1 MVNNGHHKSAA
12 SQSATQFVDI
22 ATIMGS
28 AYAPFLTECGENSRA
43 FFARVYQKACSF
55 SQQPVR
61 LTMVS
66 GSNGWGNQLK
76 FKVPRTA
83 DYLNGLH
90 LRVSLGSADASAVSV
105 MNVGHQ
111 LVAESNLMFNEMIAQ
126 TLDSAVLNLTQ
137 AHHVPNSQKRN
148 YFNMI
153 TGMHAANPATVSTS
167 HSADVANQGDA
178 QDGANSNACERAREI
193 IQPLPYWFCQQG
205 NSGAALPVA
214 AIPYNE
220 VVVELQLAA
229 IEDLF
234 VNQPAQNPS
243 LSVELWANSIIVSN
257 EERAAMACNPR
268 DVLMRQF
275 EHQTA
280 SRAANSN
287 VNLVNLDLRFN
298 GAVLALYAGAHGN
311 RADASGNLTV
321 TAADPT
327 VYCDASGTSL
337 VRSLGVTYD
346 NTARVGTMPYTHF
359 QYVQPYF
366 HAVGSGYSGVRDEG
380 LLMYSFALDVN
391 SFDHTGYVDMGK
403 LSKATVEVGLAAN
416 QGLAGSD
423 PNATLANNDVTVDV
437 VAEKLNIGRFSGGAF
452 GMPVL

>member
-1 MVNNGHHKSAA
+1 MVNNGHLKSVA
-12 SQSATQFVDI
+12 SQAATQFVDI

-28 AYAPFLTECGENSRA
+28 AYAPFLTSCDKNSRT
-43 FFARVYQKACSF
+43 FFARVYQPACSF
-55 SQQPVR
+55 SQQPVK

-66 GSNGWGNQLK
+66 GSNAWGNQLK

-90 LRVSLGSADASAVSV
+90 LRVTIGASDASAVSV

-126 TLDSAVLNLTQ
+126 TVDSAVLNLTQ

-148 YFNMI
+148 YYNMI

-167 HSADVANQGDA
+167 HAADVANNGDA
-178 QDGANSNACERAREI
+178 QDGGNAAARVREI
-193 IQPLPYWFCQQG
+193 IQPLPFWFCQQG
-205 NSGAALPVA
+205 NSAAALPVA

-229 IEDLF
+229 LEDLF
-234 VNQPAQNPS
+234 VVQPKSSNQPSVN
-243 LSVELWANSIIVSN
+243 VELWANSIIVSN
-257 EERAAMACNPR
+257 EERAAMACNAR
-268 DVLMRQF
+268 QVLMRQF

-280 SRAANSN
+280 SRPAGSGNN
-287 VNLVNLDLRFN
+287 DLDLDLRFN
-298 GAVLALYAGAHGN
+298 GAVLALYAGAHGD
-311 RADASGNLTV
+311 RADASGSLTQ
-321 TAADPT
+321 TAGDPS

-337 VRSLGVTYD
+337 VRTLELQYD
-346 NTARVGTMPYTHF
+346 NTARVGQMPYTHF
-359 QYVQPYF
+359 QYVQPFF

-380 LLMYSFALDVN
+380 LLMYSYALDVN

-403 LSKATVEVGLAAN
+403 LSKASVKVGLAAH
-416 QGLAGSD
+416 QGLSGS
-423 PNATLANNDVTVDV
+423 NANETLANNSVTVDV